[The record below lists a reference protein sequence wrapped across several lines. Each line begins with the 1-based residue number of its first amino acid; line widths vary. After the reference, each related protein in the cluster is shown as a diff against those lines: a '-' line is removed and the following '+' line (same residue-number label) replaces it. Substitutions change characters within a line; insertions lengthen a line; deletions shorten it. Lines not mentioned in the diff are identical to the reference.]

1 MVVVVLLLLLL
12 TLTLLLTPRLGPLA
26 RLRSLC
32 TLPHLASCWL
42 HELQRVGLLVVHT
55 HGVAAQ

>member
-1 MVVVVLLLLLL
+1 VVVVVLLLLTL

-32 TLPHLASCWL
+32 TLPHLASCW
-42 HELQRVGLLVVHT
+42 HCCVLQSM
-55 HGVAAQ
+55 AASTL